1 MNTKN
6 SIMAELVIAI
16 FLMKMIIMMT
26 KIIIIT
32 TKTNKN

>member
-1 MNTKN
+1 
-6 SIMAELVIAI
+6 MAELVIAI